1 MTTKMNLNQCSK
13 FVFLLTVFAAA
24 VVLATC
30 QAPPTGEQRE
40 ITVLYTNDEHGWMQG
55 VQSGQGAAH
64 LVGLLQ
70 EENDYQVDQSVI
82 LLSGG
87 DNWTGPAIST
97 WFEGQSMVE
106 VMNQMGYSASVIG
119 NHEFDFGLEVLKQR
133 IAEANYPYLSA
144 NIRNKSDGEIPHDLG
159 VEPFSIIEVSGIKV
173 ALLGLTTTLTPAV
186 TNPAIVAD
194 YDFIEYETALREFVP
209 IVREQG
215 AELILVPSH
224 ICTLELAALAARVS
238 DLGIT
243 MLGGGHCNEFL
254 AEQVAGTV
262 IISGG
267 YHYTG
272 YAYATFSYDLNTQ
285 EIQVVDVGIRQ
296 NKSGAEDPL
305 VTEIVQK
312 WQDKTDLELN
322 TSIGYL
328 RSEIP
333 RRSQTMQ
340 ALITESWLWGYPNA
354 DIALTNLGGIRDSLR
369 AGDITLADVVSIL
382 PFNNVLVDV
391 ILTGDQLLQVLAV
404 DPGGLAIGGMHQEG
418 GTWLLDTTRAPLD
431 GQQTYHVL
439 VNDFMYAGGDDYTL
453 LAQFDPD
460 AYNTAIDWRQPV
472 IDWIADQGSSEAS
485 PIDDTIATLKDL

>member
-1 MTTKMNLNQCSK
+1 MDLKKNNKYT
-13 FVFLLTVFAAA
+13 FLITFFAAVIA
-24 VVLATC
+24 LAAC
-30 QAPPTGEQRE
+30 QAAPVGEQHE

-55 VQSGQGAAH
+55 MQSGQGPAH
-64 LVGLLQ
+64 LLGLLQ
-70 EENDYQVDQSVI
+70 EENGYQVDPAVI

-97 WFEGQSMVE
+97 WFEGKSMVE

-119 NHEFDFGLEVLKQR
+119 NHEFDFGLEALKQR
-133 IAEANYPYLSA
+133 IAEADYPYLGA

-159 VEPFSIIEVSGIKV
+159 VEPFSIIEVNGIKV
-173 ALLGLTTTLTPAV
+173 ALLGLSTTLTPSV

-194 YDFIEYETALREFVP
+194 YDFIDYETALREIVP
-209 IVREQG
+209 VVKDQG

-238 DLGIT
+238 DLGIA

-262 IISGG
+262 ILSGG

-272 YAYATFSYDLNTQ
+272 YAYATFSFDPNTQ
-285 EIQVVDVGIRQ
+285 EFHIADIGIKQ
-296 NKSGAEDPL
+296 NKSGVEDQQ
-305 VTEIVQK
+305 VAEIVQK
-312 WQDKTDLELN
+312 WQDKTNLELN
-322 TSIGYL
+322 KSIGYL

-340 ALITESWLWGYPNA
+340 ALITESWLRGYPNA

-369 AGDITLADVVSIL
+369 AGDITLADVVSVM

-391 ILTGDQLLQVLAV
+391 MLTGDQLLQVLEV
-404 DPGGLAIGGMHQEG
+404 DPMGLAIGGMYQEG
-418 GTWLLDTTRAPLD
+418 GTWWLDGTGAPLD

-439 VNDFMYAGGDDYTL
+439 VNDFMHAGGDDYTL
-453 LAQFDPD
+453 LAEYDPA

-472 IDWIADQGSSEAS
+472 IDWITAQGSTETN
-485 PIDDTIATLKDL
+485 PIDEMITSLKN

>member
-1 MTTKMNLNQCSK
+1 MNLKQSNK
-13 FVFLLTVFAAA
+13 YIFLIT
-24 VVLATC
+24 VLAVAIALAAC
-30 QAPPTGEQRE
+30 QAPPAGGQQE

-64 LVGLLQ
+64 LLGLLSEEYGYQ
-70 EENDYQVDQSVI
+70 EDPSVI

-106 VMNQMGYSASVIG
+106 VMNEMGYSASVIG
-119 NHEFDFGLEVLKQR
+119 NHEFDFGLEALKQR
-133 IAEANYPYLSA
+133 ITEANYPYLSA
-144 NIRNKSDGEIPHDLG
+144 NIRNKSDGEIPRDLG
-159 VEPFSIIEVSGIKV
+159 IEPFSIIEVNGIKV
-173 ALLGLTTTLTPAV
+173 ALIGLTTTLTPAV
-186 TNPAIVAD
+186 TNPANVAD
-194 YDFIEYETALREFVP
+194 YDFIDYETALREFVP
-209 IVREQG
+209 AVKEQG

-224 ICTLELAALAARVS
+224 ICTWELAALAERVS
-238 DLGIT
+238 DLGIA

-254 AEQVAGTV
+254 ADQVAGTV
-262 IISGG
+262 ILSGG

-272 YAYATFSYDLNTQ
+272 YAYATFSYDPNTQ
-285 EIQVVDVGIRQ
+285 EFQVVDEGFRQ
-296 NKSGAEDPL
+296 NKAGAEDPQ
-305 VTEIVQK
+305 VAEIVQN

-322 TSIGYL
+322 KSIGYL

-340 ALITESWLWGYPNA
+340 ALITESWLWGYANA

-369 AGDITLADVVSIL
+369 AGAITLADVVSVL

-391 ILTGDQLLQVLAV
+391 YMTGDQLLEVLAV
-404 DPGGLAIGGMHQEG
+404 DPSGLAIGGMHQEG
-418 GTWLLDTTRAPLD
+418 GAWYLDATGAPLD

-453 LAQFDPD
+453 LGEFDPD

-472 IDWIADQGSSEAS
+472 IDWITAQGSSEAN
-485 PIDDTIATLKDL
+485 PIDEMITALKD

>member
-1 MTTKMNLNQCSK
+1 MNLKPSNK
-13 FVFLLTVFAAA
+13 FIFLLTVLAA
-24 VVLATC
+24 VVVLVAC
-30 QAPPTGEQRE
+30 QTTPVGEQQE

-64 LVGLLQ
+64 LVSLLQ
-70 EENDYQVDQSVI
+70 EENGYQEDQSVI

-133 IAEANYPYLSA
+133 ITEADYPYLSA
-144 NIRNKSDGEIPHDLG
+144 NIRNKSSGEIPDDLG
-159 VEPFSIIEVSGIKV
+159 IAPYSIIEVNGIKV
-173 ALLGLTTTLTPAV
+173 ALIGLTTTLTTAV
-186 TNPAIVAD
+186 TNPTNVAD
-194 YDFIEYETALREFVP
+194 YDFIDYETALREFVP
-209 IVREQG
+209 IVKDQG

-238 DLGIT
+238 DLGIA

-262 IISGG
+262 ILSGG

-272 YAYATFSYDLNTQ
+272 YAYATFSYDPNTQ
-285 EIQVVDVGIRQ
+285 EFHVADIGIKQ
-296 NKSGAEDPL
+296 NKSGIEDPQ
-305 VTEIVQK
+305 VAEIVQQ
-312 WQDKTDLELN
+312 WQGKTDLELN
-322 TSIGYL
+322 KSIGFL

-369 AGDITLADVVSIL
+369 AGDVTLADMVSVL

-391 ILTGDQLLQVLAV
+391 VLTGDQLLQVLEV
-404 DPGGLAIGGMHQEG
+404 DPMGLAIGGMHQEG
-418 GTWLLDTTRAPLD
+418 GPWLLDGSGAPLD

-453 LAQFDPD
+453 LAEFDPV
-460 AYNTAIDWRQPV
+460 AYNTAIDWRQPI
-472 IDWIADQGSSEAS
+472 IDWITTQGSNETN
-485 PIDDTIATLKDL
+485 PIDDMIATLND